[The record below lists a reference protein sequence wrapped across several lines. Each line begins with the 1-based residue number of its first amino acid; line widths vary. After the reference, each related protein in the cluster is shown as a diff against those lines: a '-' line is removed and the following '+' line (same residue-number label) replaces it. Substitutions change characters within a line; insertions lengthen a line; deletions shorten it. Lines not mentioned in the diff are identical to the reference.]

1 MSADY
6 TVMLTVVLE
15 FLKENGNDL
24 VKECVNQ
31 FIILTNN
38 SFVMLLACGLDVYL
52 CFISVLDIIT
62 FTSNASPR
70 HCDVWHVITRDN
82 TPLFF
87 ILLFMYY
94 SMLLSVA
101 IRPSLYAFVVYI
113 AFLPPCFCIAGYR
126 IFQMVFE
133 NCIQSRSMLGV
144 LVCFYPCFFV
154 FTDDFKIYN
163 VYACWLTK
171 FFSWCTSLLILAI
184 LFSLIQSNVIQ
195 RINHTSE
202 PCSTTTFI
210 NGRGDGCEGKCTV
223 TSVDV
228 VRFEFDEKIIIIMLS
243 NIFAFVDFLT
253 TVWYYLVRW
262 AKKKCNHQGVKYS
275 AQQMLELR
283 DVDENMAAAVVRKMD
298 RSNNIFV

>member
-15 FLKENGNDL
+15 FLKENGNEL

-31 FIILTNN
+31 FIIITNN
-38 SFVMLLACGLDVYL
+38 TFVMLLACGLDVYL
-52 CFISVLDIIT
+52 ISISVFDIMK
-62 FTSNASPR
+62 FTGNASPR

-94 SMLLSVA
+94 SMFLSVA
-101 IRPSLYAFVVYI
+101 IRPCLYAFVVYI
-113 AFLPPCFCIAGYR
+113 AFLPPCYCIAGYR
-126 IFQMVFE
+126 IFLMVFE
-133 NCIQSRSMLGV
+133 NCIQSRSMLGG

-171 FFSWCTSLLILAI
+171 ILSWCTSLLILII
-184 LFSLIQSNVIQ
+184 LFSLIQSDVIQ
-195 RINHTSE
+195 RIYHTSE
-202 PCSTTTFI
+202 QCSATTFI
-210 NGRGDGCEGKCTV
+210 NGRGDGCEGGCTV

-253 TVWYYLVRW
+253 TVWYYLFRW
-262 AKKKCNHQGVKYS
+262 TKKQCNHQGVEYS
-275 AQQMLELR
+275 TQQMFELR
-283 DVDENMAAAVVRKMD
+283 DVDENMAAAVVKKMD
-298 RSNNIFV
+298 RNNIFV